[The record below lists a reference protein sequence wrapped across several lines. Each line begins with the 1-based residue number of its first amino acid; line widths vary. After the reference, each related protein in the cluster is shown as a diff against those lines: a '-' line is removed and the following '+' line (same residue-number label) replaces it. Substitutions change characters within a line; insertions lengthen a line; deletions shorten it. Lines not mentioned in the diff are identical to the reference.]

1 MANKKYQMPSR
12 INTANMKSWLQPMG
26 MNQGFDDPLM
36 QSMYEQG
43 RKMIVEEVYC
53 IKCGLPIEHIKDE
66 NNNSTGNFMTERK
79 NKIHDKCLYEVYKRG
94 HYNG

>member
-12 INTANMKSWLQPMG
+12 INTANMQLPVQPMNP
-26 MNQGFDDPLM
+26 NQQFEDPLM
-36 QSMYEQG
+36 QSLYNHG

-53 IKCGLPIEHIKDE
+53 MKCGLPIEHIKDQ
-66 NNNSTGNFMTERK
+66 NNNSTGNFMEERK

-94 HYNG
+94 QYQG